1 MSSDSKDAAASNAQQ
16 PIPTATTIAPQQVVS
31 QIVQTYQQQGGVK
44 PVTGV
49 TPAQVSNT
57 QNPFVSYLN
66 QQASVQMAVSNAMT
80 AVTGTSAQVPGI
92 NYQAIQGGQATSND
106 LRLQ

>member
-1 MSSDSKDAAASNAQQ
+1 MSSDSKDAAASNAQ
-16 PIPTATTIAPQQVVS
+16 PIPTTTTIAPQQVVS

-44 PVTGV
+44 PVGGV

-80 AVTGTSAQVPGI
+80 AVTGTSAQVPGL